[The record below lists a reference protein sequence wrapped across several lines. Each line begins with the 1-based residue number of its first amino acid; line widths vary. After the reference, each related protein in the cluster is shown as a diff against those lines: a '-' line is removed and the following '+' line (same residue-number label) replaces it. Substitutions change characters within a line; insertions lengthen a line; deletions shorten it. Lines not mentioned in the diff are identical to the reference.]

1 MVLAAMMPRMVTEA
15 PTMPVAAPKTTET
28 KRTATNS
35 DPVIRARISCTA
47 LNKRSIS
54 PACSIM
60 KPMNTN
66 KGTAA
71 SVCSIIEP

>member
-1 MVLAAMMPRMVTEA
+1 MPRMVTDA
-15 PTMPVAAPKTTET
+15 PTMPVAAPKITD
-28 KRTATNS
+28 TNS
-35 DPVIRARISCTA
+35 TAMNSEPLTRASISWIA
-47 LNKRSIS
+47 ANSRSIS

-66 KGTAA
+66 SGTAD